1 MSEEEN
7 KGTQIEFAGVSL
19 SGSKMLLVVPLL
31 GSILGA
37 LWGGFELYQRLLTA
51 EDALNNL
58 PDTAE
63 INQQLAVQAET
74 MVSLQK
80 SISDLQEDFV
90 QQMNTVTILLNSA
103 REDIDEIRQ
112 DVDQVDGFVRGI
124 DENTSE
130 TQRDLRNDVYAM
142 ESTLNDR
149 MREIDGQLRATRD
162 DLEEKIERILDNPLN
177 DSE

>member
-1 MSEEEN
+1 MSEEN
-7 KGTQIEFAGVSL
+7 STQIEFAGVSL
-19 SGSKMLLVVPLL
+19 SGSKMLLIVPLL
-31 GSILGA
+31 GSIMGA
-37 LWGGFELYQRLLTA
+37 LWGGFELYQRLLNA
-51 EDALNNL
+51 EDQLNNL

-74 MVSLQK
+74 MVSIQQA
-80 SISDLQEDFV
+80 INDLKDDYA
-90 QQMNTVTILLNSA
+90 QQMNTVTILLDSA
-103 REDIDEIRQ
+103 RDDINELRE
-112 DVDQVDGFVRGI
+112 DVDQIDNFVRGI

-149 MREIDGQLRATRD
+149 MREIDEQLRETRD

>member
-1 MSEEEN
+1 MAEV
-7 KGTQIEFAGVSL
+7 EFGDVKL
-19 SGSKMLLVVPLL
+19 SGGKLLLIIPLL
-31 GSILGA
+31 GSIAGA
-37 LWGGFELYQRLLTA
+37 LWGGFELYQRLLNA

-63 INQQLAVQAET
+63 INQQLAVLSEQGAYIQDTQIATKDEVDNQFKTLQAL
-74 MVSLQK
+74 MDGLRRDVDS
-80 SISDLQEDFV
+80 
-90 QQMNTVTILLNSA
+90 M
-103 REDIDEIRQ
+103 RE
-112 DVDQVDGFVRGI
+112 DVDQVDEFVRGI

-149 MREIDGQLRATRD
+149 MREIDGQLRETRD
-162 DLEEKIERILDNPLN
+162 ELEEKIERILDNPLN